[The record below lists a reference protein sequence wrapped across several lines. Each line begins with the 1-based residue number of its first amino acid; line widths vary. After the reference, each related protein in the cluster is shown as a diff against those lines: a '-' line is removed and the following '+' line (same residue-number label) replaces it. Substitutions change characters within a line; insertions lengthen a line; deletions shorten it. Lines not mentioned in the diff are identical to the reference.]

1 MIQLTEIQI
10 DELRQLQ
17 KQTVQENPD
26 LETIFNEI
34 DYINPTDDRP
44 WGQNYDVG
52 QYSAHIQNF
61 NYNAYNQ
68 YISLLKQHNLLELI
82 NE

>member
-1 MIQLTEIQI
+1 MTQLTDKQI
-10 DELRQLQ
+10 EELRQLQ

-34 DYINPTDDRP
+34 DYINPTDDKP

-52 QYSAHIQNF
+52 QYAEYIPNF
-61 NYNAYNQ
+61 NYNAYNKYVVLMKQ
-68 YISLLKQHNLLELI
+68 YNLVE
-82 NE
+82 